1 MLLMQFITPTH
12 QPSTFKTK
20 LFATIHPVEKA
31 HQTSTVVVEPSLKF
45 ARVVLKLSPGQGR
58 KTDAADAAAASAAW
72 ESLLLEQILL
82 MRRKR
87 IKIM

>member
-45 ARVVLKLSPGQGR
+45 ARVALKLSPGQGR
-58 KTDAADAAAASAAW
+58 KTDAADGDTAAAW